1 MMMVQTVKQRSSSVE
16 DYLKTIASLSR
27 QKKGATVTNISK
39 MLGVKKP
46 SVTSAL
52 ERMSREGLVVHQ
64 KYGAVKLTPQGAR
77 AARDVD
83 HRHHILCHLLIDI
96 LKVEPSIAEED
107 AHLMEHALSQS
118 SLEKLEDFV
127 EFIMK
132 NARKKN
138 VSGKRM
144 ALKEE
149 EGKRENGC

>member
-1 MMMVQTVKQRSSSVE
+1 MVQTPKQRSSSVE

-27 QKKGATVTNISK
+27 KKKGATVTDISK
-39 MLGVKKP
+39 VLGVKKP

-64 KYGAVKLTPQGAR
+64 KYGGVELTPQGAR
-77 AARDVD
+77 AAQDVN

-132 NARKKN
+132 NTSKKEA
-138 VSGKRM
+138 SEKR
-144 ALKEE
+144 ATAEKK
-149 EGKRENGC
+149 GKREDGG